1 MSWVRTIVE
10 GHYIMADLRKL
21 QRNMSNAL
29 DKNNSC
35 KRNTWF
41 FFRILSSEEK
51 LQLGKNKN
59 KRKKRKC
66 LPISDLKELPTELE
80 SECCFGVTHRR
91 QMFVLV
97 NFVLENNIVLTISDE
112 LHQSSKMDV
121 YGGCVG
127 RIECSNKPWILPL
140 AWVERASRILARI
153 NGPYGFATSFICLSI
168 SMVKIFNDDDQFQL
182 YVWIPMIRKIEDT
195 IRNKQKQKQK
205 HMEMLTIE
213 NRNFNWG
220 PD

>member
-1 MSWVRTIVE
+1 MSSVRTTVE

-29 DKNNSC
+29 ETGYSFE
-35 KRNTWF
+35 RNTGF
-41 FFRILSSEEK
+41 FFRIISSEEK
-51 LQLGKNKN
+51 LQLAKNKN

-112 LHQSSKMDV
+112 LHQSSKIDV

-127 RIECSNKPWILPL
+127 KIECSNNP
-140 AWVERASRILARI
+140 
-153 NGPYGFATSFICLSI
+153 
-168 SMVKIFNDDDQFQL
+168 
-182 YVWIPMIRKIEDT
+182 
-195 IRNKQKQKQK
+195 
-205 HMEMLTIE
+205 
-213 NRNFNWG
+213 
-220 PD
+220 

>member
-1 MSWVRTIVE
+1 
-10 GHYIMADLRKL
+10 MADLRKL

-140 AWVERASRILARI
+140 AWVERTSRILARI
-153 NGPYGFATSFICLSI
+153 NGPYGFSLIRARLLHIWFLYIFGFANRRDFRSNKCLFDSWHSFRLNGESQAAEQPCS
-168 SMVKIFNDDDQFQL
+168 DC
-182 YVWIPMIRKIEDT
+182 RKKGTNAI
-195 IRNKQKQKQK
+195 
-205 HMEMLTIE
+205 
-213 NRNFNWG
+213 
-220 PD
+220 